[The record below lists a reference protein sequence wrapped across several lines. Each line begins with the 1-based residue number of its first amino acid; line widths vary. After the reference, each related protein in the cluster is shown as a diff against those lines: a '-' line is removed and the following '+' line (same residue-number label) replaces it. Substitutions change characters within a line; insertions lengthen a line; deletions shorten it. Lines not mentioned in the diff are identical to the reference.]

1 MLIRVELF
9 GIPRERAGTAI
20 TEAQGTRL
28 DEVLSD
34 LARRFPRL
42 AEACFLDGRLQPGYL
57 ANLNG
62 QRFVSDPSTALV
74 AGDSLLI
81 LSADAGG

>member
-1 MLIRVELF
+1 MLITVELF
-9 GIPRERAGTAI
+9 GIPRERAGIAKTPADG
-20 TEAQGTRL
+20 ARL

-42 AEACFLDGRLQPGYL
+42 AEGCILHGVLRPGYL

-62 QRFVSDPSTALV
+62 QRFVSDPSTPLAS
-74 AGDSLLI
+74 GDSLLI